1 LKDTKPEIKEENKKM
16 NGAASKFKCLED
28 IRGMNYVTKNSSS
41 FVAFFF
47 TKEGFPSAPWGSNFL
62 RISPG

>member
-16 NGAASKFKCLED
+16 NGAASKFKGLED
-28 IRGMNYVTKNSSS
+28 IRDMNYVTKNSSS

-47 TKEGFPSAPWGSNFL
+47 YERRLSLSSLGLQFFKN
-62 RISPG
+62 